1 MKMFLSEAK
10 SLHLV
15 ITRINNN
22 VAKQPG
28 PTCDLNP
35 SAGIPEEA
43 ALKL

>member
-1 MKMFLSEAK
+1 MKMFLSEAR

-15 ITRINNN
+15 ITRINN
-22 VAKQPG
+22 VAKQSG
-28 PTCDLNP
+28 PTCDLSP